1 MKKVKCGL
9 SSEFFVCSPSALE
22 LGGEKVM
29 ATSVSLN
36 LRVTTPGARKGEKR
50 RPKGAEMITPHVG
63 HNDSKLLNT
72 LTKCASVEEQ
82 VRVVKTVNSVIIP

>member
-1 MKKVKCGL
+1 MDSHQNFLFAVQ
-9 SSEFFVCSPSALE
+9 VLE
-22 LGGEKVM
+22 LGGKKVM